1 MRVPESPDK
10 EGTTTEFPSPV
21 GTTDPATLMVNTDKY
36 HQFKA
41 IEPKTADLL
50 ILPSIHNQHAS
61 NIVNLQIP
69 QLIMSS
75 SKHEV

>member
-36 HQFKA
+36 H
-41 IEPKTADLL
+41 
-50 ILPSIHNQHAS
+50 
-61 NIVNLQIP
+61 
-69 QLIMSS
+69 
-75 SKHEV
+75 